1 MINFVPTMQQKD
13 IISRNGNAV
22 IVAGPGSGKTWI
34 LAKKIQEVL
43 QECRSYQG
51 VIAISYTNKASKE
64 LENRAKLLCKETK
77 QSFGTI
83 DSFCSS
89 EIVLSFGKR
98 VIGIP
103 SIPVLVE
110 RTQDKEQQE
119 IIMDIKKK
127 KDYTKVFKAAN
138 SGVI

>member
-77 QSFGTI
+77 QSFWH
-83 DSFCSS
+83 
-89 EIVLSFGKR
+89 
-98 VIGIP
+98 
-103 SIPVLVE
+103 
-110 RTQDKEQQE
+110 
-119 IIMDIKKK
+119 
-127 KDYTKVFKAAN
+127 Y
-138 SGVI
+138 